1 MTAWNR
7 EFDCPMKFHLPKPVH
22 NWLAKPTFAKMI
34 SFGVIGLGNT
44 VVDLAIFSLAYSA
57 FHLPLVP
64 SNVLA
69 WLVAVSCSYVM
80 NTMITFRAESGR
92 VLRRKDYF
100 SFVASGILGVIATT
114 TTLVVLS
121 NFMPVIYAK
130 LIAILVSFVVN
141 FTMSHF
147 FVFRQKPMANSPRG

>member
-1 MTAWNR
+1 
-7 EFDCPMKFHLPKPVH
+7 MKLFLPRIVDT
-22 NWLAKPTFAKMI
+22 WLAKPMVAKI
-34 SFGVIGLGNT
+34 VSFGVIGLGNT
-44 VVDLAIFSLAYSA
+44 AVDLAIFSLAYSV
-57 FHLPLVP
+57 FNLPLVP

-141 FTMSHF
+141 FMMSHF
-147 FVFRQKPMANSPRG
+147 VVFREKPELPDGPTVG

>member
-1 MTAWNR
+1 
-7 EFDCPMKFHLPKPVH
+7 MKLILPQIIET
-22 NWLAKPTFAKMI
+22 WLARPTVAKMI

-44 VVDLAIFSLAYSA
+44 VIDLGVFTFAYKMLG
-57 FHLPLVP
+57 LPLVP
-64 SNVLA
+64 ANIMA

-92 VLRRKDYF
+92 VLRRKDYL

-121 NFMPVIYAK
+121 HFVPVYAAK
-130 LIAILVSFVVN
+130 LVSILAGFVVN

-147 FVFRQKPMANSPRG
+147 VVFRTKP

>member
-1 MTAWNR
+1 
-7 EFDCPMKFHLPKPVH
+7 
-22 NWLAKPTFAKMI
+22 MI

-44 VVDLAIFSLAYSA
+44 VVDLAIFSLAYSV
-57 FHLPLVP
+57 FNFPLVP

-121 NFMPVIYAK
+121 NFMPVLYAK
-130 LIAILVSFVVN
+130 LLSILVSFVVN

-147 FVFRQKPMANSPRG
+147 VVFRQKPPVLPDSPAS

>member
-1 MTAWNR
+1 MKSFLQRHLGAWATGPTAVKI
-7 EFDCPMKFHLPKPVH
+7 M
-22 NWLAKPTFAKMI
+22 A
-34 SFGVIGLGNT
+34 FGVIGLGNT
-44 VVDLAIFSLAYSA
+44 VIDLTVFTFGYQVLG
-57 FHLPLVP
+57 LPLIP
-64 SNVLA
+64 ANVLA
-69 WLVAVSCSYVM
+69 WLIAVSGSYVM

-121 NFMPVIYAK
+121 NFIPVYAAK
-130 LIAILVSFVVN
+130 LASILAGFIVN

-147 FVFRQKPMANSPRG
+147 VVFRPKPPTGIVD

>member
-1 MTAWNR
+1 
-7 EFDCPMKFHLPKPVH
+7 
-22 NWLAKPTFAKMI
+22 MI

-44 VVDLAIFSLAYSA
+44 VIDFGVFTFAYQVLGLS
-57 FHLPLVP
+57 LVP
-64 SNVLA
+64 ANVMA
-69 WLVAVSCSYVM
+69 WLVAVTCSYVM

-100 SFVASGILGVIATT
+100 SFVASGVLGVIATT

-121 NFMPVIYAK
+121 HFIPVYGAK
-130 LIAILVSFVVN
+130 LVSIAAGFVVN

-147 FVFRQKPMANSPRG
+147 VVFRTKRPGDVVE